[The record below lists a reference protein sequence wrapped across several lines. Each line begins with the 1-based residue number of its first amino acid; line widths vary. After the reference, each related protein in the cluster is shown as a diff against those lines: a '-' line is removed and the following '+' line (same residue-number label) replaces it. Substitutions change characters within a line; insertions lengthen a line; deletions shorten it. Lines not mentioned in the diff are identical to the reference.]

1 MLITCVK
8 SNDTTNTVEDLKF
21 TEILQND
28 LNCYIA
34 PSGLLAPKLDSQERD
49 YGVTSARLVGYV
61 NVRHQ
66 RIENTI
72 ELTWENINVCVQP
85 KGIFSKPRNPN
96 IRILENGKIIF
107 SNGAGKTT
115 LLNVLTQRNIGNL
128 EVSGSVCANGQP
140 IGKSLIGL
148 SAFVQQD
155 NLMFPTLTVREHLKF
170 QARLRMGQQYKY
182 DEKMERVEEVI
193 RMFGLEKC
201 ADTVIGQTSLA
212 KVSKGISGGQK
223 KRLAIASE
231 YLTDPLLMFL
241 DEPTSGLDSFMAE
254 TVIKTLKTLVG
265 TGKTVI
271 CTIHQPSSE
280 TFELVDKHDL
290 KCPVHYNP
298 ADFFVHAMAIKPGD
312 EVNCKHRIKEKE
324 AFAGM
329 SMYKSG
335 WITQFFTLYERAL
348 LSLRKSSFLTIW
360 AICQTIIV
368 AITVGLL
375 YFRSSCDIQGVQ
387 NTNGVLFLTLMQCS
401 FPYLF
406 PIINT
411 FTPELGVFRREHWNG
426 MYRTDTY
433 FLSKTFAEMPL
444 YLILPMIYGS
454 IVYWMSG
461 MNPDPIRFGIYLGV
475 CVLTAN
481 TSLSAG
487 YMISCA
493 NSSVEIASTV
503 TGPFIMAMVLFGG
516 IFLNAG
522 SVPVYFIW
530 LKYLSWF
537 NYAYEIMIVNQ
548 WGNIGN
554 ITGDYINLIPKLYLF
569 VEDIE

>member
-433 FLSKTFAEMPL
+433 FLSKTFAEVQ
-444 YLILPMIYGS
+444 YVYEIQIKKILLDIFRDIS
-454 IVYWMSG
+454 IKFADASIFDP
-461 MNPDPIRFGIYLGV
+461 PDDLRKY
-475 CVLTAN
+475 
-481 TSLSAG
+481 SLLDE
-487 YMISCA
+487 C
-493 NSSVEIASTV
+493 VEIASTV